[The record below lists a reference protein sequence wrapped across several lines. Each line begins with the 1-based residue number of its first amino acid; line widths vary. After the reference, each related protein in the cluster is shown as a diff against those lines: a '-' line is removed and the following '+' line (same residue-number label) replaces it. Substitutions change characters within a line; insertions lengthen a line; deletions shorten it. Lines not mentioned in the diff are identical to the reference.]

1 MQFPVM
7 DSAGREVSQ
16 VELPADIFEA
26 KINVGLMHQAFV
38 RQMANARQG
47 SHSTRSRSE
56 IRATGA
62 KWYRQKGSGRAR
74 HGAQSAPIFV
84 GGGLA
89 HGPKP
94 RDYSKKMPKKMRR
107 GAIRST
113 LSALVR
119 DDQLVVVDKL
129 DIDAPKTRAMRK
141 LIETLVG
148 EQSALLV
155 VTREQKAVRKSVS
168 NLPNAHSIVA
178 QHPQHSRPA
187 QVRPGD
193 YVAGRAR
200 CRDEH
205 LGNGSVTW
213 QNFIFMMSFAAR

>member
-16 VELPADIFEA
+16 VELPADVFEA
-26 KINVGLMHQAFV
+26 KINVGLMHQAYV

-107 GAIRST
+107 GAIRSS

-119 DDQLVVVDKL
+119 DEQLVVVDKL
-129 DIDAPKTRAMRK
+129 DIEAPKTRVMRD
-141 LIETLVG
+141 LLETLVG
-148 EQSALLV
+148 GQSALLV
-155 VTREQKAVRKSVS
+155 VASEQSAVRKSVS
-168 NLPNAHSIVA
+168 NLPNAHSIIANNLNIRDLLKYDRVIMTLDA
-178 QHPQHSRPA
+178 LEIVTSIWGM
-187 QVRPGD
+187 GD
-193 YVAGRAR
+193 
-200 CRDEH
+200 
-205 LGNGSVTW
+205 
-213 QNFIFMMSFAAR
+213 